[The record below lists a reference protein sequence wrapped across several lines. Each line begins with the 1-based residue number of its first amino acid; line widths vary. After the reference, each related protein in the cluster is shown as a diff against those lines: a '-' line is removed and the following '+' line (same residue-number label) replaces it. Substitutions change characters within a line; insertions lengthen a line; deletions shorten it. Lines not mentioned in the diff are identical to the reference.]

1 MTLAGYAAKNV
12 YAQTEEQLLP
22 TARAEYLARAE
33 RMFQQALNLSPNDAG
48 AVNGMGNV
56 RFYQGNFDA
65 ALAMHRRALEL
76 EPGYCAAKNDLKLV
90 QKKKREVGAPRG
102 N

>member
-1 MTLAGYAAKNV
+1 
-12 YAQTEEQLLP
+12 
-22 TARAEYLARAE
+22 
-33 RMFQQALNLSPNDAG
+33 MFQQALNLSPNDAG

-76 EPGYCAAKNDLKLV
+76 EPGYSAAKNDPKSGSYPVADSQGGGLN
-90 QKKKREVGAPRG
+90 GARVAAILSLT
-102 N
+102 